1 MAVVLKRLIDGTEL
15 IVEKLEKLNNLTGG
29 VKTSVELA
37 SLDRELAVKIGNT
50 VLAQSINDTE
60 SLASDAD
67 TIVDVKSRK
76 KGSQESGEDRHV
88 LSFIG
93 GGASNKSK
101 TKVLGKAQSRVVV
114 GDQTLAIRI
123 VKSGDVGNEGA
134 GNAVEERKLVEGSAQ
149 LLEAA

>member
-1 MAVVLKRLIDGTEL
+1 MAMVLKRLIDCAEL
-15 IVEKLEKLNNLTGG
+15 IVEELEKLNNLTGG

-37 SLDRELAVKIGNT
+37 SLGRELAVQIGNT

-60 SLASDAD
+60 SLASYAD

-76 KGSQESGEDRHV
+76 KSSQESGKDGHV

-93 GGASNKSK
+93 GGASNKTK
-101 TKVLGKAQSRVVV
+101 TKVLGKAQSGVVV
-114 GDQTLAIRI
+114 GDQALAIRI
-123 VKSGDVGNEGA
+123 VESSDVGDEGT
-134 GNAVEERKLVEGSAQ
+134 GHAVEERELVEGSAQ